1 VHPILAEPRRIGLYL
16 LSWAP
21 LAALAVVLLAVRAGS
36 SWGEALLLGLP
47 LVGVYAYLCL
57 AAWYVCRVV
66 PLKGAPPLLLV
77 MSHLGAALLTSSLW
91 AGLGW
96 AWIQVVKPSG
106 VRPGIETYAV
116 GVPIYLIAAAVHYL
130 LEALES
136 SRDAE
141 REALQSRLQARES
154 ELKALKSQLDPHFL
168 FNSLNAISSLT
179 GTDPAAARKMS
190 ILLADFLRRSLRLG
204 NLETVP
210 LREELALAAGY
221 LAVERVRFGER
232 LAVEE
237 VVDAAS
243 RECRVP
249 PLLLQPLVE
258 NAVRHGIAQLLEGGT
273 LRIEGRRDGERLSL
287 AVENPCD
294 PEHPPA
300 FGEAGEGVGLANV
313 AARLELRY
321 RRAARLEV
329 KTPPGRFRVEITL
342 PAETA

>member
-1 VHPILAEPRRIGLYL
+1 MHPILAEPRRIGLYL

-21 LAALAVVLLAVRAGS
+21 FAALAVVLLAVRAGS
-36 SWGEALLLGLP
+36 PWGEALLLGLP

-66 PLKGAPPLLLV
+66 PLQSAPLPLVL
-77 MSHLGAALLTSSLW
+77 SHLGAALLTSVLW

-96 AWIQVVKPSG
+96 AWVQVVQPSG
-106 VRPGIETYAV
+106 FPPGIEIYAV

-136 SRDAE
+136 SREAE

-204 NLETVP
+204 SLETVP

-232 LAVEE
+232 LEVEE
-237 VVDAAS
+237 DVDAGS

-273 LRIEGRRDGERLSL
+273 LRIEGRREGERLSL

-294 PEHPPA
+294 PDHPA
-300 FGEAGEGVGLANV
+300 RESGEGVGIANV

-342 PAETA
+342 PVETA

>member
-1 VHPILAEPRRIGLYL
+1 MHPILAEPRRIGLYL
-16 LSWAP
+16 LSWVP
-21 LAALAVVLLAVRAGS
+21 LAVLAVVLLAVRAGS

-66 PLKGAPPLLLV
+66 PLQSAPPLPLV
-77 MSHLGAALLTSSLW
+77 LYHLGAALLTSSLW

-96 AWIQVVKPSG
+96 AWVRVVQPTG
-106 VRPGIETYAV
+106 VPPGIETYAV
-116 GVPIYLIAAAVHYL
+116 GIPIYLIAAAVHYL

-141 REALQSRLQARES
+141 REALQLRLQARES

-204 NLETVP
+204 SLEAVP

-232 LAVEE
+232 LE
-237 VVDAAS
+237 VVEDVDAGS

-273 LRIEGRRDGERLSL
+273 LRIEGRRNGDRLSL

-294 PEHPPA
+294 PDHPA
-300 FGEAGEGVGLANV
+300 LESGEGVGIANV

-329 KTPPGRFRVEITL
+329 KTLPGRFRVEITL
-342 PAETA
+342 PVETV

>member
-1 VHPILAEPRRIGLYL
+1 MHPILAEPRRSGLYL
-16 LSWAP
+16 LCWTP
-21 LAALAVVLLAVRAGS
+21 LATLAVVLLVVQAGA
-36 SWGEALLLGLP
+36 SWREALLLGLP
-47 LVGVYAYLCL
+47 LVGIYAYLCL
-57 AAWYVCRVV
+57 AAWYVCRAV
-66 PLKGAPPLLLV
+66 PLKNAQPLRLA
-77 MSHLGAALLTSSLW
+77 MSHLGAALLSSALW
-91 AGLGW
+91 WVLGW
-96 AWIQVVKPSG
+96 AWIWLLGMSASQPG
-106 VRPGIETYAV
+106 VEVFAI
-116 GVPIYLIAAAVHYL
+116 GVPLYLVTAAVHYL

-141 REALQSRLQARES
+141 REALQSRLQVRES

-179 GTDPAAARKMS
+179 GTDPAAARKMA

-210 LREELALAAGY
+210 LHEELALAAGY

-232 LAVEE
+232 LEVVEE
-237 VVDAAS
+237 IDAAS

-273 LRIEGRRDGERLSL
+273 LRIEGRREGDRLSL

-294 PEHPPA
+294 PDHPVQ
-300 FGEAGEGVGLANV
+300 ESGEGVGIANV

-321 RRAARLEV
+321 HRAARLEV
-329 KTPPGRFRVEITL
+329 KTPHSRFRVEITL
-342 PAETA
+342 PAETV